1 MADEL
6 TVAFTLPG
14 RDADVLAAWRAQ
26 PPAFLADGGY
36 ERKDESYDTLVYEAD
51 VTGKGTRLLMFGM
64 ATTLYRLSV
73 TFKPDAAGGVTHVTM
88 TGQAKGE
95 VREAILR
102 YADEHG
108 SARAG

>member
-14 RDADVLAAWRAQ
+14 RDADLYTAWRDQ
-26 PPAFLADGGY
+26 PPAFLTEGGY
-36 ERKDESYDTLVYEAD
+36 VRKDESYDTLVYEAD

-64 ATTLYRLSV
+64 ASTLYRLSV
-73 TFKPDAAGGVTHVTM
+73 TFKPDATGATHVTM
-88 TGQAKGE
+88 TGQAKDE

-108 SARAG
+108 SARAV

>member
-6 TVAFTLPG
+6 TLAFTIPG
-14 RDADVLAAWRAQ
+14 RDGDVHAAWRAQ
-26 PPAFLADGGY
+26 PPPFIADGGY
-36 ERKDESYDTLVYEAD
+36 ELRDESYDTLVYEAD

-73 TFKPDAAGGVTHVTM
+73 TFKPDVGHATRVTV
-88 TGQAKGE
+88 TGQAKDE

-102 YADEHG
+102 YADELI
-108 SARAG
+108 SP

>member
-6 TVAFTLPG
+6 TVAFSLPG
-14 RDADVLAAWRAQ
+14 RDADLHAAWRSE

-51 VTGKGTRLLMFGM
+51 VTARATRLLMFGM

-73 TFKPDAAGGVTHVTM
+73 TFKPDPAGGTRVTM
-88 TGQAKGE
+88 VGQAKDE

-108 SARAG
+108 VPRAG

>member
-6 TVAFTLPG
+6 TLSFTLPN
-14 RDADVLAAWRAQ
+14 RDADVRGAWRAE
-26 PPAFLADGGY
+26 PPAFLGDGGY
-36 ERKDESYDTLVYEAD
+36 ERIDESYDTLVYEAD

-73 TFKPDAAGGVTHVTM
+73 TFRPDDAAGGTRVTI
-88 TGQAKGE
+88 TGQAKDP

-102 YADEHG
+102 YAG
-108 SARAG
+108 GLRSG

>member
-6 TVAFTLPG
+6 TLAFTVPG
-14 RDADVLAAWRAQ
+14 RDADVLGAWRAQ
-26 PPAFLADGGY
+26 PPAFLGDGGY
-36 ERKDESYDTLVYEAD
+36 ERTDESYDTLVYEAD
-51 VTGKGTRLLMFGM
+51 VTAKGTRLLMFGM

-73 TFKPDAAGGVTHVTM
+73 TFRPDVAGGTRVTM
-88 TGQAKGE
+88 TGQAKDA

>member
-6 TVAFTLPG
+6 TLAFPVPG
-14 RDADVLAAWRAQ
+14 HDADVRSAWRAQ

-36 ERKDESYDTLVYEAD
+36 ELIDESYDTLVYEAD
-51 VTGKGTRLLMFGM
+51 VTAKGTRLLMFGM

-73 TFKPDAAGGVTHVTM
+73 TFRPDVAAGGTHVTI
-88 TGQAKGE
+88 TGQAKDG

-102 YADEHG
+102 YADG
-108 SARAG
+108 L

>member
-6 TVAFTLPG
+6 TLAFTLPG
-14 RDADVLAAWRAQ
+14 RDADVHAAWRTQ

-36 ERKDESYDTLVYEAD
+36 ERKDESYDTLVYEAN

-64 ATTLYRLSV
+64 ARTLYRLSV
-73 TFKPDAAGGVTHVTM
+73 TFKPDAGGGTRVTM
-88 TGQAKGE
+88 TGQTKDE

>member
-6 TVAFTLPG
+6 TVAFSLPG
-14 RDADVLAAWRAQ
+14 RDADLHAAWRAQ

-51 VTGKGTRLLMFGM
+51 VTARTTRLLMFGM

-73 TFKPDAAGGVTHVTM
+73 TFKPDASGGTRVTV
-88 TGQAKGE
+88 TGQAKE
-95 VREAILR
+95 DVREAILR
-102 YADEHG
+102 FADEQG
-108 SARAG
+108 GARAG

>member
-14 RDADVLAAWRAQ
+14 RDAELYAAWREQ
-26 PPAFLADGGY
+26 PPAFLTDGGY
-36 ERKDESYDTLVYEAD
+36 ERRDESYDTLVYEAD

-64 ATTLYRLSV
+64 ATTLYRLTV
-73 TFKPDAAGGVTHVTM
+73 TFKPDAAGGTHVTVS
-88 TGQAKGE
+88 GQAKDD

-108 SARAG
+108 SARAV